1 MILEILSYYWLPIL
15 FVMIGSYLI
24 GGINASILVTK
35 IFNPGHDIR
44 DVGSGNAGFT
54 NVLRTQ
60 GIKMGMIT
68 FGIDFL
74 KGIVAIWFSEIIFS
88 IFHVNLIGNDFPIE
102 TFLKYLTCLMCVI
115 GHMFPCFFDFKGGK
129 SILVTWSSMLLID
142 WRIFLILISVFL
154 ITLIFTKIVSLS
166 SIFAAVIFPIAA
178 FICNYFVD
186 YKRTGNILVVWIP
199 LLFCIAISSVV
210 IVKHRGNILRIIKGE
225 EKKFCINRT
234 FKGESK

>member
-1 MILEILSYYWLPIL
+1 MILEILSYYWLPIV
-15 FVMIGSYLI
+15 FVAIGSYLI

-35 IFNPGHDIR
+35 AFNPGHDIR

-60 GIKMGMIT
+60 GIKMGVIT
-68 FGIDFL
+68 FVIDFL
-74 KGIVAIWFSEIIFS
+74 KGIAAVWFSEIIFS
-88 IFHVNLIGNDFPIE
+88 IFRVNLIGNNFPIE
-102 TFLKYLTCLMCVI
+102 IFLKYLTCLMCVI

-142 WRIFLILISVFL
+142 WRIFVILISVFL

-166 SIFAAVIFPIAA
+166 SIFAAVILPVAA
-178 FICNYFVD
+178 FVCNYFVD

-199 LLFCIAISSVV
+199 LLFCVIISSVV
-210 IVKHRGNILRIIKGE
+210 IIKHRGNIMRIVKGE
-225 EKKFCINRT
+225 EKRLCINRN

>member
-15 FVMIGSYLI
+15 FVTIGSYLI

-60 GIKMGMIT
+60 GIKMGVIT

-88 IFHVNLIGNDFPIE
+88 IFHVNLIGNNFPVEI
-102 TFLKYLTCLMCVI
+102 FLKYLTCLMCVI

-142 WRIFLILISVFL
+142 WRIFLILIAVFL

-166 SIFAAVIFPIAA
+166 SICAAAIFPIAA

-199 LLFCIAISSVV
+199 FLFCIAISSVV

-225 EKKFCINRT
+225 EKKLCINRT
-234 FKGESK
+234 FKGGSK

>member
-15 FVMIGSYLI
+15 FVTIGSYLI

-166 SIFAAVIFPIAA
+166 SIFAAVILPIAA
-178 FICNYFVD
+178 FICNYLVD

-199 LLFCIAISSVV
+199 LLFCIVISSVV

-225 EKKFCINRT
+225 EKKLCINRT